1 MRADLGRPDS
11 QFATRR
17 ADISAV
23 TLGGIDMNVVCLV
36 IGTRPEGIKLAPVA
50 HSLERSAT
58 LRPFLLD
65 TGQHPDLV
73 TPTLAGFGL
82 SADRCFPAL
91 TCTTLPLRLAELVS
105 RVGQVLDET
114 RPRIVLVQGDTLS
127 ALAGGLAAFL
137 LGIPVGHVEAGLR
150 TPSIDE
156 PFPEEANRRLV
167 TQITKL
173 HFGATKRN
181 CDQLLQEGVDPTR
194 VFEVGNT
201 VIDALRFT
209 LEQAKPWNDPA
220 YACVDEWSG
229 PVVLLTAHRR
239 ESWGEGL
246 DRVADAI
253 EQLVASVP
261 SLLVVAPLHPN
272 PVVRASFSRLERY
285 SNVRITGPASYPDTT
300 RLLAR
305 ATLAI
310 TDSGGLQEE
319 APAVATPVL
328 VARNTTER
336 LEAIEAGT
344 ALLVGTDTS
353 RIVTEAYRILGD
365 PAAQSAMVGAHKN
378 LYGDGFTSDRI
389 VDLLA
394 RYVEEITE

>member
-1 MRADLGRPDS
+1 VNAEAEVSD
-11 QFATRR
+11 
-17 ADISAV
+17 V
-23 TLGGIDMNVVCLV
+23 KLGGTELNVVCLV

-50 HSLERSAT
+50 QALERSPSLT
-58 LRPFLLD
+58 PFLLD

-82 SADRCFPAL
+82 RADRCFPAL
-91 TCTTLPLRLAELVS
+91 TSTALPHRLAELVS
-105 RVGQVLDET
+105 RVGDALEAS
-114 RPRIVLVQGDTLS
+114 RPKMVLVQGDTLS

-167 TQITKL
+167 TQITRL
-173 HFGATKRN
+173 HFGATTRN
-181 CDQLLQEGVDPTR
+181 CEQLLRDGVDPAT

-201 VIDALRFT
+201 VIDALRYT
-209 LEQAKPWNDPA
+209 LAQAKPWNDA
-220 YACVDEWSG
+220 TYACVDDWSG
-229 PVVLLTAHRR
+229 PIVLLTAHRR

-246 DRVADAI
+246 DHVAHAI
-253 EQLVASVP
+253 EQLVALIP
-261 SLLVVAPLHPN
+261 SLLVIAPLHPN
-272 PVVRASFSRLERY
+272 PVVRKSFARLEANP
-285 SNVRITGPASYPDTT
+285 NVRITGPASYPDTT

-319 APAVATPVL
+319 APAVETPVL

-344 ALLVGTDTS
+344 AILVGTDTA
-353 RIVTEAYRILGD
+353 RIVAEAQRILGNRS
-365 PAAQSAMVGAHKN
+365 AQLAMVGAHRN

-389 VDLLA
+389 VDAVAGYVA
-394 RYVEEITE
+394 RYRA

>member
-1 MRADLGRPDS
+1 
-11 QFATRR
+11 
-17 ADISAV
+17 
-23 TLGGIDMNVVCLV
+23 MNAVCLV

-50 HSLERSAT
+50 HALNRSAS

-73 TPTLAGFGL
+73 TPTLDGFGL
-82 SADRCFPAL
+82 TADRAFPSLLSAS
-91 TCTTLPLRLAELVS
+91 LPQRLAELVG
-105 RVGQVLDET
+105 RVSEVLEET
-114 RPRIVLVQGDTLS
+114 RPRLVLVQGDTLS

-167 TQITKL
+167 TQITRL

-181 CDQLLQEGVDPTR
+181 CDQLIREGVEPR
-194 VFEVGNT
+194 AVFEVGNT

-209 LEQAKPWNDPA
+209 LEQARPWNDPT
-220 YACVDEWSG
+220 YTCVDGWEG

-239 ESWGEGL
+239 ESWGDGL
-246 DRVADAI
+246 DRVAAAI
-253 EQLVASVP
+253 EQLVERVP
-261 SLLVVAPLHPN
+261 SLLIVAPLHPN
-272 PVVRASFSRLERY
+272 PVVRSSFARLERHP
-285 SNVRITGPASYPDTT
+285 NVRITGPASYPDTT
-300 RLLAR
+300 QLLAR

-344 ALLVGTDTS
+344 AILVGTDTA
-353 RIVTEAYRILGD
+353 RIVREAQRIIGD
-365 PAAQSAMVGAHKN
+365 PSAQVAMVGAHRN

-389 VDLLA
+389 VDVLTRYLA
-394 RYVEEITE
+394 DLGE